1 MISET
6 GGMRTIQKTIST
18 LSLFEF
24 QLCFGNLTRIRQKEA
39 LNKTIFL
46 DDPHRSI
53 EVSEKILDH
62 SYNLLQSVVKAMRA
76 SKPNEKKK
84 LYPISTILSAAV
96 QNDYLLFGHERYRV
110 RCFLDDSEAHKIGLI
125 EPDNNFKYLISGE
138 VDLAIFREISHSS
151 QKQSPV
157 LVEIKNTDI
166 YKGISQNCFYLYAL
180 SRQLNMPFTHG
191 IATNLSSWYFIEYS
205 RASNEF
211 ELSRAM
217 YYKRNDP
224 EGLKE
229 LIQMI
234 TYFCRYSYDLT
245 QKTSSLEST
254 ETKADHDPNT
264 KQ

>member
-6 GGMRTIQKTIST
+6 GLRTIQKTISSI
-18 LSLFEF
+18 SLFEF
-24 QLCFGNLTRIRQKEA
+24 QLCFGNLTNIKNKQA
-39 LNKTIFL
+39 LNNTIFL
-46 DDPHRSI
+46 NDPHRSI
-53 EVSEKILDH
+53 EVSEKVLDH
-62 SYNLLQSVVKAMRA
+62 TYNLLQSVTKAMRA

-84 LYPISTILSAAV
+84 LYPISTILSAVV

-110 RCFLDDSEAHKIGLI
+110 KCFLDDGEGRQLGLS
-125 EPDNNFKYLISGE
+125 EPDNDFKYHISGE
-138 VDLAIFREISHSS
+138 VDLAIFRDISHST

-157 LVEIKNTDI
+157 LVEIKNTNI

-180 SRQLNMPFTHG
+180 SRQHNLPFTHG
-191 IATNLSSWYFIEYS
+191 ISTNLSSWFFIEYS
-205 RASNEF
+205 RERNQF
-211 ELSRAM
+211 DLSRGV

-234 TYFCRYSYDLT
+234 TYFCKYSYNLTQASASVENNEKGAQIDLT
-245 QKTSSLEST
+245 
-254 ETKADHDPNT
+254 NT